1 MTDAAQ
7 IAKALT
13 PAQRKAL
20 ARIAQC
26 GSGAITRHGNVMCQG
41 ERMSTDPSTWL
52 RLVAKEL
59 VYGDDGRIAVTD
71 LGRAV
76 AAELEG

>member
-20 ARIAQC
+20 
-26 GSGAITRHGNVMCQG
+26 QG
-41 ERMSTDPSTWL
+41 DLTGDEFSAEGMGLFALGIVSLDPL
-52 RLVAKEL
+52 M
-59 VYGDDGRIAVTD
+59 DGPRAFPITD

-76 AAELEG
+76 AAELKGDG